1 MLEVQSQLDA
11 LVAAVMY
18 LPGKSIPL
26 PLRVLHI
33 HTASAWEYGLAGYLN
48 NVADLKVRDV
58 PAKNESILLTELTCF
73 QPNVILLNAAA
84 PLNMTHLRVWPSEQL
99 AQSLVRFIVIDPDN
113 NIMDIYDA
121 DGKRHV
127 VVTRLADLSQCIQ
140 GQYQM

>member
-1 MLEVQSQLDA
+1 MLEGLSQLDA
-11 LVAAVMY
+11 LVVAVTY
-18 LPGKSIPL
+18 LPGKSIPP

-33 HTASAWEYGLAGYLN
+33 HTAAAWEYGLADHLDHIAGLT
-48 NVADLKVRDV
+48 VRNV
-58 PAKNESILLTELTCF
+58 PAANESILLGELTCF
-73 QPNVILLNAAA
+73 QPNIILLNAAA
-84 PLNMTHLRVWPSEQL
+84 PLKMTHLRLWPSEQL